1 MMSLQGYFLASFL
14 YLGIVFSLPV
24 CMGLATLAFDLPV
37 SNDEALG
44 GLVLPAA
51 AYVILGKAG
60 EPASPTRSSQALW
73 SRCRLREVMVAHF
86 GGRWE
91 ALPIPAQELRLMKV
105 LCGMIS

>member
-1 MMSLQGYFLASFL
+1 MSLQGYFLASFL

-60 EPASPTRSSQALW
+60 EPSSGQSAL
-73 SRCRLREVMVAHF
+73 RY
-86 GGRWE
+86 
-91 ALPIPAQELRLMKV
+91 
-105 LCGMIS
+105 